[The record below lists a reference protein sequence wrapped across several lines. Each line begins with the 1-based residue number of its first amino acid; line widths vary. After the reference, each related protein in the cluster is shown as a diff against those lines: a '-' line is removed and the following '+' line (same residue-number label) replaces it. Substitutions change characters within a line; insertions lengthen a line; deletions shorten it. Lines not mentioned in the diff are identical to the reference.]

1 MKNKLEHQIG
11 DHKYTLTQM
20 DPKTATRMAL
30 RLFSLVGYGAG
41 EALGAVNVTDKP
53 GAKSVLDKNVD
64 FKMDAVGSAV
74 AKLAEKLDDDK
85 TMDLIASLLGCVLD
99 SGGTNMN
106 WEHAHFQGNTLHLF
120 KVVHKSLEVNF
131 KDFLSGAGGLV
142 GKLSSV
148 LSTIRGRTQ
157 SSGPTSESAK
167 PSGQPLAS

>member
-1 MKNKLEHQIG
+1 MKSSLEHQIG
-11 DHKYTLTQM
+11 KYKYTITQM

-30 RLFSLVGYGAG
+30 RLFSLIGYGAG
-41 EALGAVNVTDKP
+41 EALGAVDVTNKP
-53 GAKSVLDKNVD
+53 GATSILDKKVD

-85 TMDLIASLLGCVLD
+85 TMDLISALLGCVLD
-99 SGGTNMN
+99 GGTNMS

-148 LSTIRGRTQ
+148 LSTIREKTQ
-157 SSGPTSESAK
+157 SSGLTSESAK